1 MPILETE
8 RLLLRPPQSRDAAA
22 IADALSAFAVAKNL
36 AAVPHP
42 FTLLDAEAYVA
53 ERVAKLAKGEAY
65 SFALVRKDTTR
76 MIGCC
81 TLTLGGGLY
90 KLGYW
95 IARGQWNRG
104 YASEAA
110 RKVLSFAFHDL
121 DVECV
126 QAGWFA
132 DNPASGRVL
141 EKLGF
146 EPVETYWRD
155 CLARGT
161 SVICNRTVLKREKFG
176 RNRLRLDQPDLPQ
189 AVGA

>member
-1 MPILETE
+1 MPNLETE
-8 RLLLRPPQSRDAAA
+8 RLLLRPPNSGDAPA
-22 IADALSAFAVAKNL
+22 IAEALGNFAVARNL

-42 FTLLDAEAYVA
+42 FSLLDAEAFVA
-53 ERVAKLAKGEAY
+53 ERVAVQAKGEAFT
-65 SFALVRKDTTR
+65 FALVRKDRPRT
-76 MIGCC
+76 MGCC
-81 TLTLGGGLY
+81 TLNLADSTY

-95 IARGQWNRG
+95 LGRPFWHQG

-121 DVECV
+121 KVDRVF
-126 QAGWFA
+126 AGWFA

-146 EPVETYWRD
+146 EPVETYRRA
-155 CLARGT
+155 CLARGGF
-161 SVICNRTVLKREKFG
+161 VICNRTVLLREKFG
-176 RNRLRLDQPDLPQ
+176 RHRLRLDQPDWPQ